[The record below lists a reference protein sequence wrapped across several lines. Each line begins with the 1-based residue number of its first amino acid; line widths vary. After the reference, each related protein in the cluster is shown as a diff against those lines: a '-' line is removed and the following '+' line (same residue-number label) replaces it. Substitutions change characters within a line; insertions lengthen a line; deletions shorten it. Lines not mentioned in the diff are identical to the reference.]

1 MSSHNTS
8 VSISLVNLLIKF
20 MGKKGIDFKDVLK
33 KEDIT
38 PSVLN
43 AHDARIPTHTFY
55 QVWEQAVQRSK
66 DPNLGLSFG
75 QEIAKTYFLG
85 NILSGMMA
93 NAGTLARALEV
104 FCRYH
109 LLSEDAIL
117 PRLTIQD
124 DLAFL
129 SWEPVSHE
137 FHMTSQMSQTL
148 ISALA
153 TLLRRIT
160 DDHIAIIEIR
170 FSHRTPSDIQ
180 DYQDIFHA
188 PVLFNQT
195 KNEIVIHPSALD
207 LPVSLSD
214 PTLFNTLEQLA
225 QIRLS
230 QLYDSG
236 KWTQRVMETINQ
248 RLSQGEKTN
257 IDGIASHL
265 AVSPRK
271 LQTRLKD
278 EHTTFQKLLDQTRK
292 EAACA
297 YLGQKELPI
306 CDIALLLGFSEQSAF
321 NNAFRRWTG
330 STPGQYRK
338 NQIHQP

>member
-8 VSISLVNLLIKF
+8 VSISLISLLIKF

-33 KEDIT
+33 KENIT

-75 QEIAKTYFLG
+75 QEIAKTYFRG

-137 FHMTSQMSQTL
+137 FHMTSHMSQTL
-148 ISALA
+148 ISALVA
-153 TLLRRIT
+153 LLRRIT
-160 DDHIAIIEIR
+160 DENTSILKIR
-170 FSHRTPSDIQ
+170 FSHEAPSDIQ
-180 DYQDIFHA
+180 DYQNIFQA

-195 KNEIVIHPSALD
+195 KNEIVLPTSTLD
-207 LPVSLSD
+207 LPVLLSD
-214 PTLFNTLEQLA
+214 PALFTTLEQLA
-225 QIRLS
+225 RIRLNH
-230 QLYDSG
+230 LYDSN
-236 KWTQRVMETINQ
+236 KWTQRVMETISQ

-257 IDGIASHL
+257 IAGIASHL

-271 LQTRLKD
+271 LQTCLQD
-278 EHTTFQKLLDQTRK
+278 EQTTFQQLLDRTRK

-297 YLGQKELPI
+297 YLGQKEVPI
-306 CDIALLLGFSEQSAF
+306 CDLALLLGFSEQSAF
-321 NNAFRRWTG
+321 NHAFRRWTG

-338 NQIHQP
+338 NRFQKP